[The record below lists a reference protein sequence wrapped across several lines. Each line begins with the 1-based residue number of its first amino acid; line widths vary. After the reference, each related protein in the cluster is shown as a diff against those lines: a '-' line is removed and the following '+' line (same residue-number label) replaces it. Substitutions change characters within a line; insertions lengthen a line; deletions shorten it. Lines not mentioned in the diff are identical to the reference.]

1 MSVRVLAIFIWGL
14 LFIAPGYWSVLV
26 GQTVLIER
34 DVRVDTQ
41 QSRIGPNRK
50 THFQLMVGLGNF
62 FGGGHPDL
70 PIRYGNSREFFV
82 AFQYKRK
89 LTSQWST
96 GLDVSFRN
104 MVYRIDQNPG
114 RKRIPDTL
122 IYERE
127 RFSLPQFAVQPWFRY
142 NFDRRRGDRTG
153 IYVDASPGLHVP
165 FSQRRVMVYK
175 TADTDHLLK
184 VVKRRLDYLAPVFM
198 TLSLRAGY
206 QRFSVY
212 GQWRVTPLFKPE
224 ASRKRWE
231 QTADLPPFLLGLQ
244 VAFY

>member
-1 MSVRVLAIFIWGL
+1 MSARLLAVFIWVFL
-14 LFIAPGYWSVLV
+14 LILFSSWSALF

-41 QSRIGPNRK
+41 QSTIGPNRK
-50 THFQLMVGLGNF
+50 MHFQLMVGLGNF
-62 FGGGHPDL
+62 FGGGHPNV
-70 PIRYGNSREFFV
+70 PIRYGNSREFFI

-122 IYERE
+122 VYDRE
-127 RFSLPQFAVQPWFRY
+127 RFSLPQFAVQPWFRF

-153 IYVDASPGLHVP
+153 IYLDASTGLHVP
-165 FSQRRVMVYK
+165 FSQRRVMVYT
-175 TADTDHLLK
+175 TADADHLLK
-184 VVKRRLDYLAPVFM
+184 VVERKLDYLVPVFM
-198 TLSLRAGY
+198 TFALRAGY

-212 GQWRVTPLFKPE
+212 GQWRLTPLFKPE
-224 ASRKRWE
+224 TSRRRWE